1 MEESH
6 VVLVNYADRKLT
18 CKIVYYGTGESGK
31 TSNLIY
37 IHNTLDS
44 AIRSDM
50 ACLEG
55 LNERTLFFDFLS
67 INLGDVKGFN
77 TTFSLYTT
85 PGQMEYNAA
94 RKIILNGVD
103 GIVFVADSSPGK
115 REENISSYNNMLANL
130 KEFNLLPENIPI
142 VLQYNKRDLPKILEF
157 EQLENDLNRSGFP
170 SFEAVATEGRGVFAT
185 LKSVSNSIIKNLQ

>member
-1 MEESH
+1 M
-6 VVLVNYADRKLT
+6 VLVNYADRKLT
-18 CKIVYYGTGESGK
+18 CKVVYYGTGESGK
-31 TSNLIY
+31 TSNLTY

-50 ACLEG
+50 TCLEG

-67 INLGDVKGFN
+67 VNLGDVKGFN

-103 GIVFVADSSPGK
+103 GVVFVADSATER
-115 REENISSYNNMLANL
+115 REDNIKSFKNMMENF
-130 KEFNLLPENIPI
+130 KEYKLLPENVPV
-142 VLQYNKRDLPKILEF
+142 VLQYNKRDLANTLSF
-157 EQLENDLNRSGFP
+157 EELENDLNKAGFP
-170 SFEAVATEGRGVFAT
+170 SYEAVAIEGRGVFAT
-185 LKSVSNSIIKNLQ
+185 LKAVSNAILENLQ

>member
-1 MEESH
+1 

-31 TSNLIY
+31 TSNLTY

-44 AIRSDM
+44 AIRSNM
-50 ACLEG
+50 MCLEG

-67 INLGDVKGFN
+67 VNLGDVKGFN

-103 GIVFVADSSPGK
+103 GVIFVADSSVDK
-115 REENISSYNNMLANL
+115 REDNIISFRNMINNF
-130 KEFNLLPENIPI
+130 KEYNLLTENVPVI
-142 VLQYNKRDLPKILEF
+142 LQYNKRDLPNILSF
-157 EQLENDLNRSGFP
+157 EELENDLNKVGFP
-170 SFEAVATEGRGVFAT
+170 SYEAVAIEGRGVFAA
-185 LKSVSNSIIKNLQ
+185 LKSVSNAILENLQ

>member
-1 MEESH
+1 

-18 CKIVYYGTGESGK
+18 CKIVYYGSGESGK

-37 IHNTLDS
+37 IYNTLDS

-50 ACLEG
+50 TCLEG

-67 INLGDVKGFN
+67 INLGDIKGFN

-103 GIVFVADSSPGK
+103 GIIFVADSSADK
-115 REENISSYNNMLANL
+115 KEENIKSFNNMLDNFR
-130 KEFNLLPENIPI
+130 EFNLSPEKVPI
-142 VLQYNKRDLPKILEF
+142 VLQYNKRDLDNTLSFDE
-157 EQLENDLNRSGFP
+157 LENDLNRYGFP
-170 SFEAVATEGRGVFAT
+170 SFEAVATEGRGVFAA
-185 LKSVSNSIIKNLQ
+185 LKSVSNTILANLQ

>member
-1 MEESH
+1 M
-6 VVLVNYADRKLT
+6 VLVNYADRKLT
-18 CKIVYYGTGESGK
+18 CKVVYYGSGESGK
-31 TSNLIY
+31 TSNLTY

-50 ACLEG
+50 TCLEG

-67 INLGDVKGFN
+67 VNLGDVKGFN

-103 GIVFVADSSPGK
+103 GIVFVADSS
-115 REENISSYNNMLANL
+115 REKKEDNIRSFNNMMQNIKEYNL
-130 KEFNLLPENIPI
+130 IPENLPI
-142 VLQYNKRDLPKILEF
+142 ILQYNKRDLPDILSF
-157 EQLENDLNRSGFP
+157 EELENDLNAFGFP
-170 SFEAVATEGRGVFAT
+170 SYEAIAIEGRGVFAT
-185 LKSVSNSIIKNLQ
+185 LKAVSNGILENLQ

>member
-1 MEESH
+1 M
-6 VVLVNYADRKLT
+6 VLVNYADRKLT
-18 CKIVYYGTGESGK
+18 CKIVYYGSGESGK
-31 TSNLIY
+31 TSNLTY

-50 ACLEG
+50 TCLEG

-67 INLGDVKGFN
+67 VNLGDVKGFN

-103 GIVFVADSSPGK
+103 GIIFVADSA
-115 REENISSYNNMLANL
+115 REKKDDNISSFNNMLQNIR
-130 KEFNLLPENIPI
+130 EYNLLPENLPI
-142 VLQYNKRDLPKILEF
+142 ILQYNKRDLPDILSF
-157 EQLENDLNRSGFP
+157 EEMENDLNTFGFP
-170 SFEAVATEGRGVFAT
+170 SYEAVAIQGRGVFAS
-185 LKSVSNSIIKNLQ
+185 LKAVSNSILESLQ

>member
-1 MEESH
+1 M
-6 VVLVNYADRKLT
+6 VLVNYADRKLT

-31 TSNLIY
+31 TSNLTY

-50 ACLEG
+50 TCLEG

-67 INLGDVKGFN
+67 VNLGDVKGFN

-85 PGQMEYNAA
+85 PGQMQYNAA

-103 GIVFVADSSPGK
+103 GVIFVADSAPEK
-115 REENISSYNNMLANL
+115 QEENIKSFNNMIENFKEYNL
-130 KEFNLLPENIPI
+130 SSENVPV
-142 VLQYNKRDLPKILEF
+142 VLQYNKRDLPTCLSF
-157 EQLENDLNRSGFP
+157 EQLENDLNQYGFP
-170 SFEAVATEGRGVFAT
+170 SYEAIAIEGRGVFAT
-185 LKSVSNSIIKNLQ
+185 LKAVSNAILENLQ

>member
-1 MEESH
+1 M
-6 VVLVNYADRKLT
+6 VLVNYADRKLT

-31 TSNLIY
+31 TSNLTY

-50 ACLEG
+50 TCLEG

-67 INLGDVKGFN
+67 VNLGNIKGFD

-103 GIVFVADSSPGK
+103 GVIFVADSAVAR
-115 REENISSYNNMLANL
+115 REENIRSFNNMLENF
-130 KEFNLLPENIPI
+130 KEYNLLPENVPV
-142 VLQYNKRDLPKILEF
+142 VLQYNKRDLPNILSF
-157 EQLENDLNRSGFP
+157 EELENDLNKMGFP
-170 SFEAVATEGRGVFAT
+170 SYEAVATEGRGVFAS
-185 LKSVSNSIIKNLQ
+185 LKSASNAILESLQ

>member
-1 MEESH
+1 M
-6 VVLVNYADRKLT
+6 VLVNYADRKLT

-44 AIRSDM
+44 SIRSDM
-50 ACLEG
+50 TCLEG

-67 INLGDVKGFN
+67 VNLGDVKGFN

-103 GIVFVADSSPGK
+103 GIIFVADSSPDK
-115 REENISSYNNMLANL
+115 REENIASFNNMMSNL

-142 VLQYNKRDLPKILEF
+142 VLQYNKRDLPKVLEF
-157 EQLENDLNRSGFP
+157 EQLENDLNKAGFP

>member
-1 MEESH
+1 

-31 TSNLIY
+31 TSNLTY

-50 ACLEG
+50 TCLEG

-67 INLGDVKGFN
+67 VNLGDVKGFN

-103 GIVFVADSSPGK
+103 GVIFVADSSAER
-115 REENISSYNNMLANL
+115 REENIISYNNMMENF
-130 KEFNLLPENIPI
+130 KEYNLLPENVPV
-142 VLQYNKRDLPKILEF
+142 VLQYNKRDLDNTLSYE
-157 EQLENDLNRSGFP
+157 ELENDLNKAGFP
-170 SFEAVATEGRGVFAT
+170 SYEAVAIEGRGVFAA
-185 LKSVSNSIIKNLQ
+185 LKSVSNAILENLQ